1 MLSYNVLGVAKEFTK
16 GLDLVTDRKVFQQT
30 TNLAAIQSS
39 SYTLT
44 TNPLKEVDST
54 VHDEIS
60 KNYYTVRTNLRNQP
74 LIEISLIAGSPPP
87 EPSSHKDTN
96 LPSYQAPEEVVREIL
111 ISPSSFKYEAY
122 YRYIIICGTIVKRR
136 KKLKR
141 LSLIRIHESNEEEN
155 GDNYTKRSSKKM
167 IKNTNL
173 SDGENKPPHNR
184 RVIVTCFHQPGQY
197 DLFKVGNNHN
207 PSLVN
212 RGKMSKTAGGTTS

>member
-111 ISPSSFKYEAY
+111 ISPSDCILPRILPQTVNNQQQTNSIQLVLLCTAKF
-122 YRYIIICGTIVKRR
+122 
-136 KKLKR
+136 
-141 LSLIRIHESNEEEN
+141 LS
-155 GDNYTKRSSKKM
+155 
-167 IKNTNL
+167 
-173 SDGENKPPHNR
+173 
-184 RVIVTCFHQPGQY
+184 FHQH
-197 DLFKVGNNHN
+197 KV
-207 PSLVN
+207 LALI
-212 RGKMSKTAGGTTS
+212 KFTTHSYF